1 MSGYNDSMATFNWG
15 KIRDQEFTLDEAR
28 EASDFEEVMAN
39 FQLEP
44 DESFDLL
51 NDEQLSVGKRLYLAE
66 KVSIDKMPAM
76 LFEDND
82 PRIREVLKARMEAER
97 LEATGGIIVTG

>member
-1 MSGYNDSMATFNWG
+1 MATFNWG
-15 KIRDQEFTLDEAR
+15 KVREQRFTLDEAR
-28 EASDFEEVMAN
+28 EASDFEEVMLN
-39 FQLEP
+39 FELEP

-51 NDEQLSVGKRLYLAE
+51 NDEDLSVGKRLYLAE

-76 LFEDND
+76 LFQDDD

-97 LEATGGIIVTG
+97 LEETGGIIVPG

>member
-1 MSGYNDSMATFNWG
+1 MATFNWG
-15 KIRDQEFTLDEAR
+15 KIREQEFTLDEAR

-39 FQLEP
+39 FELEP

-66 KVSIDKMPAM
+66 KISIDKMPAM
-76 LFEDND
+76 LFQDEDT
-82 PRIREVLKARMEAER
+82 RIREVLKARMEEDR
-97 LEATGGIIVTG
+97 LKETGGIIIA